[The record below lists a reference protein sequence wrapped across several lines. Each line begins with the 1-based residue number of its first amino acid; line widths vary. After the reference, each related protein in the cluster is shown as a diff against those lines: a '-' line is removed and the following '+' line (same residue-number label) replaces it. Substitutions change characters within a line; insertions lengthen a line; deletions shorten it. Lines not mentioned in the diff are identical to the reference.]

1 MQRVCYYYSVPSFFS
16 YSTPYT
22 QQPIAGWM
30 YFRLFFSS
38 PFYPPPPSK
47 EKNSGALCIAA
58 DDDDDDDGER
68 LRTVRPSSIGNNNAG
83 IHS

>member
-1 MQRVCYYYSVPSFFS
+1 MC
-16 YSTPYT
+16 T

-58 DDDDDDDGER
+58 IDDDDDDGER
-68 LRTVRPSSIGNNNAG
+68 LRTVRPSSIGQQQCRDSLVTRVFELCLLFPTG
-83 IHS
+83 V